1 MTITLE
7 KAKEN
12 LFKEKKLSY
21 SEALDSKLVLI
32 INKDIIEVDAENI
45 SIQKIGDSY
54 YLQYRDIED
63 EILIARAEGTF

>member
-32 INKDIIEVDAENI
+32 INKDIIEVDVENI

>member
-21 SEALDSKLVLI
+21 SEALDSKLV
-32 INKDIIEVDAENI
+32 
-45 SIQKIGDSY
+45 
-54 YLQYRDIED
+54 
-63 EILIARAEGTF
+63 

>member
-1 MTITLE
+1 MT
-7 KAKEN
+7 
-12 LFKEKKLSY
+12 
-21 SEALDSKLVLI
+21 
-32 INKDIIEVDAENI
+32 DIIEVDVENI

>member
-32 INKDIIEVDAENI
+32 INKDIIEVDVKNI